1 MTTTHATSRPE
12 RPRHRWAVWAALVLG
27 LMFLALGAPLA
38 MQTQDTTVQ
47 AERALDAR
55 LNG

>member
-1 MTTTHATSRPE
+1 MTTIATSGAARPG
-12 RPRHRWAVWAALVLG
+12 HRWAVWAALVLG

-38 MQTQDTTVQ
+38 IESADPESVR
-47 AERALDAR
+47 AERGVEAR

>member
-1 MTTTHATSRPE
+1 MTTYDVSRPQ
-12 RPRHRWAVWAALVLG
+12 RTDQRWAVWAALVLG

-38 MQTQDTTVQ
+38 MQTQDAGTVQ

-55 LNG
+55 ANG